1 MCVCICFESGIK
13 GIELS
18 SDLNDNVGFLFST
31 MLFSSLISPCRN
43 TLLFKKKDDP
53 ILKSATN
60 NEEGNADN
68 NNNEGKGKWRIPLG
82 AYHTLMTY
90 LTSSSSQHVV
100 EGIPPEQLHAATL
113 GRERMD
119 KKSYATVSELRD
131 RGVSKVVC
139 EALAPYQR
147 AGVEFI
153 LDKDGRALLADE
165 MGLGTFCLFLFIHI
179 LYAISF
185 FFLINH
191 ILIPCIPPLL
201 LSFHILSR

>member
-1 MCVCICFESGIK
+1 MMMLFFFSLQCFLH
-13 GIELS
+13 LS
-18 SDLNDNVGFLFST
+18 SPPLLSHFVFFL
-31 MLFSSLISPCRN
+31 
-43 TLLFKKKDDP
+43 KKDDP

-185 FFLINH
+185 FFLYKSH
-191 ILIPCIPPLL
+191 PHPLYPPLPTFF
-201 LSFHILSR
+201 SYFIQVKRFRQ

>member
-1 MCVCICFESGIK
+1 M
-13 GIELS
+13 
-18 SDLNDNVGFLFST
+18 
-31 MLFSSLISPCRN
+31 
-43 TLLFKKKDDP
+43 
-53 ILKSATN
+53 KSATN
-60 NEEGNADN
+60 NDEGNADN
-68 NNNEGKGKWRIPLG
+68 NESQLGKGKWRIPLG

-90 LTSSSSQHVV
+90 LTSSSTQNIV

-119 KKSYATVSELRD
+119 KKSYATVAELRN

-165 MGLGTFCLFLFIHI
+165 MGLGTFYVSPSFI
-179 LYAISF
+179 YAFSSF
-185 FFLINH
+185 YL
-191 ILIPCIPPLL
+191 
-201 LSFHILSR
+201 

>member
-1 MCVCICFESGIK
+1 
-13 GIELS
+13 
-18 SDLNDNVGFLFST
+18 
-31 MLFSSLISPCRN
+31 
-43 TLLFKKKDDP
+43 
-53 ILKSATN
+53 
-60 NEEGNADN
+60 
-68 NNNEGKGKWRIPLG
+68 
-82 AYHTLMTY
+82 MTY

-119 KKSYATVSELRD
+119 KKSYATVSELRN

-165 MGLGTFCLFLFIHI
+165 MGLGTLCSCLMYHPPFSTTYAYPHFSLYPPLSYFLFF
-179 LYAISF
+179 YIS
-185 FFLINH
+185 
-191 ILIPCIPPLL
+191 
-201 LSFHILSR
+201 SR

>member
-1 MCVCICFESGIK
+1 
-13 GIELS
+13 
-18 SDLNDNVGFLFST
+18 
-31 MLFSSLISPCRN
+31 
-43 TLLFKKKDDP
+43 
-53 ILKSATN
+53 
-60 NEEGNADN
+60 
-68 NNNEGKGKWRIPLG
+68 
-82 AYHTLMTY
+82 MTY

-119 KKSYATVSELRD
+119 KKSYATVSELRG

-165 MGLGTFCLFLFIHI
+165 MGLGTFCFSSFIYIICYIILLSIYHI
-179 LYAISF
+179 LAPY
-185 FFLINH
+185 
-191 ILIPCIPPLL
+191 PPLSYFL
-201 LSFHILSR
+201 LYFIQVKRFRQ